1 MKRVVVIGLG
11 IFGIN
16 LVKQLFESGLEVLA
30 IDKRK
35 EAVQEVKDFST
46 KAIVADG
53 TDRNVMETIGV
64 REEDVVVVSF
74 GEDLAASTLATLH
87 LKQMK
92 VQKIIV
98 KAPNDEHKLI
108 LEKVGATEVII
119 PEKEMANKI
128 AKGLISP
135 NVLDYIPLT
144 ENYIICEIAPPSSF
158 IGKSIAQ
165 LQLRGKH
172 HIEVIAVR
180 DVLTDQIQMV
190 PRADFVIKDD
200 PGLLDLPEVAE
211 ELFCETLLVLQK
223 DVPVP
228 GKSLLLLLSK
238 PEFFLKPV
246 QSREWNGGVDLHLTL
261 SMSPSFPITTSTS
274 LPLITKSARGSIWI

>member
-16 LVKQLFESGLEVLA
+16 LVKQLYESGLEVLA

-35 EAVQEVKDFST
+35 EAVQEAKDFST

-53 TDRNVMETIGV
+53 TDKNVMDTIGV
-64 REEDVVVVSF
+64 RQDDIVIISF
-74 GEDLAASTLATLH
+74 GDDLAASTLATLH

-92 VQKIIV
+92 VQKIMV

-108 LEKVGATEVII
+108 LEKVGATDVII

-128 AKGLISP
+128 AKSLISP

-144 ENYIICEIAPPSSF
+144 EDYIIGEIAPPSSF
-158 IGKSIAQ
+158 VGKSIAE
-165 LQLRGKH
+165 LQLRGKY

-180 DVLTDQIQMV
+180 DVLTDKIQMV
-190 PRADFVIKDD
+190 PRADFVIK
-200 PGLLDLPEVAE
+200 GSEVLVVIAKE
-211 ELFCETLLVLQK
+211 EDIDKVK
-223 DVPVP
+223 
-228 GKSLLLLLSK
+228 
-238 PEFFLKPV
+238 
-246 QSREWNGGVDLHLTL
+246 
-261 SMSPSFPITTSTS
+261 
-274 LPLITKSARGSIWI
+274 

>member
-1 MKRVVVIGLG
+1 MEAIGL
-11 IFGIN
+11 
-16 LVKQLFESGLEVLA
+16 
-30 IDKRK
+30 
-35 EAVQEVKDFST
+35 
-46 KAIVADG
+46 
-53 TDRNVMETIGV
+53 
-64 REEDVVVVSF
+64 REEDAVVISF

-108 LEKVGATEVII
+108 LEKVGATDVII

-144 ENYIICEIAPPSSF
+144 GNYLICEIAAPSSF
-158 IGKSIAQ
+158 VGKSIAQ
-165 LQLRGKH
+165 LQLRGKY

-190 PRADFVIKDD
+190 PRADFVIK
-200 PGLLDLPEVAE
+200 GSEV
-211 ELFCETLLVLQK
+211 LV
-223 DVPVP
+223 VI
-228 GKSLLLLLSK
+228 GKEGDIDK
-238 PEFFLKPV
+238 VK
-246 QSREWNGGVDLHLTL
+246 
-261 SMSPSFPITTSTS
+261 
-274 LPLITKSARGSIWI
+274 